1 MNTRL
6 QGKNTW
12 ADHYTRKA
20 QKERYPARSV
30 YKLQEI
36 QKRFRVIRQG
46 QRVLDLGCSPGSWLL
61 YAAELTGG
69 KGRVDGVDLKPVTV
83 GLPGH
88 VQAHVADIMEMVEDV
103 PPFLADA
110 YDVVISDMAPAT
122 TGVKNVDAVRSVV
135 LCEAA
140 LIIAKKM
147 LSPGGTFVCKIFQGG
162 DFQNFLEQVK
172 SVFNKTKVHKPQSS
186 RKASREVYIVAAGK
200 K

>member
-1 MNTRL
+1 MKSRR

-36 QKRFRVIRQG
+36 QKRFRVIRLG

-83 GLPGH
+83 DLPGN
-88 VQAHVADIMEMVEDV
+88 VQAHVADIMEMKEAI
-103 PPFLADA
+103 PPFLADG
-110 YDVVISDMAPAT
+110 YDVVISDMAPST
-122 TGVKNVDAVRSVV
+122 TGVKNVDVIRSLV

-140 LIIAKKM
+140 LEIAKKV
-147 LSPGGTFVCKIFQGG
+147 LPTGGTFVCKIFQGG
-162 DFQNFLEQVK
+162 DFQSFLDQVK
-172 SVFNKTKVHKPQSS
+172 SIFSKTKVHKPQSS
-186 RKASREVYIVAAGK
+186 RKASREVYIVASGK